1 MFSRKVLPIIFLM
14 GLVSLF
20 ADITYEG
27 ARGIIPTYLTI
38 ILGAPVAMLGIVTG
52 VGDFIGYGFR
62 LVSGKLADVTR
73 RYWTITFI
81 GYLVN
86 LLAIPLLAFAGNWQ
100 LASMLII
107 LERLGKAVRTPS
119 RDFIISVAAKDM
131 GRGKAFGI
139 HEALDQVGAVA
150 GPLIASLILLTY
162 SNYGLAF
169 LSFSI
174 PAIIAM
180 LILYAT
186 YRLYGMYEVSPTRSK
201 RAVSTGLGRTYWLYV
216 ASVTLSTAGF
226 MHVAFI
232 LYRSYGLFADW
243 FIPLLYLLAQAIDA
257 FSGLFFGVFY
267 DRFGLKVVAFSFP
280 LTALIPIVAFHQ
292 TQYTLIGSAL
302 LFGVVLGLQ
311 ETIQRAA
318 VADLT
323 SAEVRGSAYGIFNA
337 AYGLAW
343 LAGGSLVGIL
353 YEINFTLIIF
363 YSVLLQVV
371 ASLLI
376 ASLIKRISGVENS
389 N

>member
-1 MFSRKVLPIIFLM
+1 MSIIVMM

-27 ARGIIPTYLTI
+27 ARGIIPTYLTV
-38 ILGAPVAMLGIVTG
+38 ILGAPVAILGVVTG

-81 GYLVN
+81 GYFVN
-86 LLAIPLLAFAGNWQ
+86 LLAIPLLALSGNWW

-107 LERLGKAVRTPS
+107 MERLGKAVRTPS

-131 GRGKAFGI
+131 GRGKAFGV

-150 GPLIASLILLTY
+150 GPLIASLILLKY
-162 SNYGLAF
+162 NNYGLAF

-174 PAIIAM
+174 PAFVAI

-186 YRLYGMYEVSPTRSK
+186 YRLYGTCETSSSGSEKVI
-201 RAVSTGLGRTYWLYV
+201 STGLGRTYWLYV

-232 LYRSYGLFADW
+232 LYRSYGLFPDW
-243 FIPLLYLLAQAIDA
+243 VIPLLYLSAQAIDA
-257 FSGLFFGVFY
+257 PSGLLFGTFY
-267 DRFGLKVVAFSFP
+267 DRFGLKIVALSFP
-280 LTALIPIVAFHQ
+280 LTALIPIVALHP
-292 TQYTLIGSAL
+292 TPYTLIVSAL

-323 SAEVRGSAYGIFNA
+323 SVDVRGSAYGIFNA
-337 AYGLAW
+337 AFGFAW
-343 LAGGSLVGIL
+343 LAGGSLMGIL
-353 YEINFTLIIF
+353 YELDFKLITI
-363 YSVLLQVV
+363 YSALLQFG
-371 ASLLI
+371 ALLLMT
-376 ASLIKRISGVENS
+376 SLIKSTSYVGKH
-389 N
+389 